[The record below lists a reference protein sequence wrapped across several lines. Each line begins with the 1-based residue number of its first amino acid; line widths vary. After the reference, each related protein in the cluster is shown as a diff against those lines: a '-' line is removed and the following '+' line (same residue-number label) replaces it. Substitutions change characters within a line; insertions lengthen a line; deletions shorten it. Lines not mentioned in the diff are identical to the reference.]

1 MHGTQTVN
9 INRVLLHQSLLCTG
23 PRLLILIGFYYINL
37 YYARD
42 RTVNINR
49 VLLHQSLLCT
59 GPGLLILI
67 GFYYIN
73 LYYARDPDC

>member
-1 MHGTQTVN
+1 MHGTQTVNINRVLLHQSLLCTVNINRDYARETVN

-42 RTVNINR
+42 
-49 VLLHQSLLCT
+49 
-59 GPGLLILI
+59 
-67 GFYYIN
+67 
-73 LYYARDPDC
+73 PDC

>member
-1 MHGTQTVN
+1 MHGTQTVNINRVLLHQSLLCTGPRLLILICFITSIFTMHETQTVN

-42 RTVNINR
+42 
-49 VLLHQSLLCT
+49 
-59 GPGLLILI
+59 
-67 GFYYIN
+67 
-73 LYYARDPDC
+73 PDC